1 MKSYFTTAVGF
12 GILSALQSFTA
23 VNAQVQQ
30 NDLLKITVTGTRSE
44 ETVKDYAGSVDV
56 ITKDDLKYKPK
67 SDLREVFDEIQR
79 SNMSKLDADG
89 QPIFREDG
97 KVMKGENYFKPNIKL
112 ILEKHGILQDK

>member
-67 SDLREVFDEIQR
+67 SDLREVFDEIPGITTFSGAR
-79 SNMSKLDADG
+79 RGVRGLPGLN
-89 QPIFREDG
+89 
-97 KVMKGENYFKPNIKL
+97 NINIRGMEGDRKSFL
-112 ILEKHGILQDK
+112 YQQIELLSRK